1 MVLCALIISACS
13 TTHYVALSDD
23 LTKRLD
29 RCQRPEQLPPEWLV
43 CGTLEGC
50 RRAKEIPVL
59 TENAKRH
66 HRCADI
72 IDDVKAE
79 NANIRNQSQ

>member
-1 MVLCALIISACS
+1 MLCALIISACS

-29 RCQRPEQLPPEWLV
+29 RCQRPDEVPPEWV
-43 CGTLEGC
+43 TCTTESC
-50 RRAKEIPVL
+50 RRARELPVH
-59 TENAKRH
+59 TSNAAKH

-79 NANIRNQSQ
+79 NANIRNQAQ